1 MQAASNFL
9 QDKVLGGPLPIDQNA
24 APEWNE
30 REGESQKALTWQAVD
45 KVELKDMPVP
55 DITEDKDVILRVT
68 GALPRLFLI
77 FLPFA
82 SSLLPLGPR
91 YAVGGARDRRRHG
104 GQVIK
109 GK

>member
-30 REGESQKALTWQAVD
+30 RKGESQKALTWQAVN

-68 GALPRLFLI
+68 GALPRLFPHI
-77 FLPFA
+77 SPSSIVSFA
-82 SSLLPLGPR
+82 LLDLATLS
-91 YAVGGARDRRRHG
+91 AVHVTDVETEGR
-104 GQVIK
+104 
-109 GK
+109 

>member
-9 QDKVLGGPLPIDQNA
+9 QDKVLGGPLPVDQNA

-30 REGESQKALTWQAVD
+30 REGESQKALTWQAVN

-68 GALPRLFLI
+68 GALPRLLPPLSPSFII
-77 FLPFA
+77 FFA
-82 SSLLPLGPR
+82 LLDLATLSTGLVTDVEM
-91 YAVGGARDRRRHG
+91 VGR
-104 GQVIK
+104 
-109 GK
+109 